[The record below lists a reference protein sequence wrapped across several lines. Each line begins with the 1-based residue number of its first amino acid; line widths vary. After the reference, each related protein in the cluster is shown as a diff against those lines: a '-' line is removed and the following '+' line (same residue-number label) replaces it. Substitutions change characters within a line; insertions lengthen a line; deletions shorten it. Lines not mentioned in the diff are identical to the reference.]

1 MLYHAASLEAWLTD
15 PDQPYSSHTLRTDG
29 SVHCSVSED
38 ALLAAMA
45 HITKKGPLLA
55 LVIDEAR
62 LDAPVTWETGAG
74 ATPVAHIRGPV
85 NRDAVVAR
93 REIEVDGD
101 GRATGLA
108 PLKRA
113 SPGGEDHP

>member
-15 PDQPYSSHTLRTDG
+15 PHLPYSSATLRTDG
-29 SVHCSVSED
+29 SVHCSAGEE
-38 ALLAAMA
+38 ALLAAVA
-45 HITKKGPLLA
+45 HIPEKGPLLA
-55 LVIDEAR
+55 LVIDETR
-62 LDAPVTWETGAG
+62 LDPPVTWATGASG
-74 ATPVAHIRGPV
+74 APVARIRGPV

-93 REIEVDGD
+93 MEIERDGD

-108 PLKRA
+108 PLKRD